1 MTMRPRIT
9 LRSIAIALAL
19 GAVFVAAAPDA
30 AHAQKSKCGSAAELA
45 DDLEFVV
52 DYFTDS
58 LNTPLLAEFGVASLT
73 ESDPRAVVTDP
84 RLCNQLL
91 GATRTALRKA
101 FGGKDNPFGSY
112 TFAFFRVGQYYVSMQ
127 FPEEPAGLVVSA
139 RVELLVFRVSDMSL
153 IARLRA

>member
-1 MTMRPRIT
+1 MRPNIT
-9 LRSIAIALAL
+9 LRSIVIALAL

-30 AHAQKSKCGSAAELA
+30 AHAQNSKCGSAAELA

-58 LNTPLLAEFGVASLT
+58 LNTPLLAEFGVESLT
-73 ESDPRAVVTDP
+73 ESDPRAVVTDL

-91 GATRTALRKA
+91 GATRTTLRKA

-127 FPEEPAGLVVSA
+127 LPEEPAELVVSA
-139 RVELLVFRVSDMSL
+139 RVELLVFRASDKSL
-153 IARLRA
+153 VARLQA